1 MQIAYELT
9 QEDFTQSYSVHRNRS
24 ALSKWSR
31 RIFVW
36 IAGLS
41 TAIIVLGF
49 LVKPSV
55 QAAKGLLPFFGL
67 VAAWIAILF
76 ALPRWTMRRQFL
88 KQPGCTWAKNGS
100 VGCFGSA
107 LAMERRLYRHRVEKL
122 HPVSGR
128 QKSNSFLY
136 LSCVL
141 QYSSKT
147 SDCCRTTWRTPFSVE
162 SKHSDAQM
170 RFSRFRYP

>member
-88 KQPGCTWAKNGS
+88 KQPGAHGPRTVLLDASGAHWRWNGGSTDIEWKNYI
-100 VGCFGSA
+100 
-107 LAMERRLYRHRVEKL
+107 R
-122 HPVSGR
+122 
-128 QKSNSFLY
+128 
-136 LSCVL
+136 
-141 QYSSKT
+141 
-147 SDCCRTTWRTPFSVE
+147 SVE
-162 SKHSDAQM
+162 GKNQILFYTSPACFNILPKRAIAAEQLGELRSLLSQNIQT
-170 RFSRFRYP
+170 RK